1 MVQQSNRK
9 AKERIVKDAF
19 LSIAIPENI
28 KVLISIEEEIR
39 QLVVDGI

>member
-1 MVQQSNRK
+1 
-9 AKERIVKDAF
+9 

-39 QLVVDGI
+39 QLVVDRYLINECS